1 MQKTDTYAQKLAF
14 AESLIAAEH
23 YYSVPGST
31 CIICALVLENSFAVT
46 GVSHC
51 LNSGEFDTAKG
62 RALARENA
70 IAEII
75 HVEAYRCYQR
85 TTGEPESSVCISADV
100 VKIEG
105 DASVIVKE
113 AHQDG
118 FVGQMTRARHERL
131 KKLLDAG
138 DETGLIRAIFEPCL
152 IVGRSS
158 DGTGSTNDLGPVQVA
173 DNGAEPY
180 AMVMQ
185 TGTSEPVPDRITC
198 LNRLIAA
205 IRAEFSDAEILEI
218 YFEDAIWLAMQAIC
232 GPDSAARIIRMS
244 QIDLK

>member
-85 TTGEPESSVCISADV
+85 TTGAPESSVCISAGV

-105 DASVIVKE
+105 DASVTVKE

-131 KKLLDAG
+131 KRLVDAG
-138 DETGLIRAIFEPCL
+138 DEAGLIRAIFDPRLVVEDN
-152 IVGRSS
+152 S
-158 DGTGSTNDLGPVQVA
+158 DGAGSTNALGPVQVTDDA
-173 DNGAEPY
+173 TKSSAK
-180 AMVMQ
+180 VMQ
-185 TGTSEPVPDRITC
+185 TKPYEPVSERINSF
-198 LNRLIAA
+198 NRLISA
-205 IRAEFSDAEILEI
+205 IRAEFSDAEMIQDG
-218 YFEDAIWLAMQAIC
+218 FEESVWQVIQVLC
-232 GPDSAARIIRMS
+232 GPIRAAQIIRWA
-244 QIDLK
+244 QVEG